1 MVTNNDLDLLIDT
14 VFSNTY
20 NLKVLSIRVV
30 LNVTLY
36 LNLYVDSCS
45 RGSGLAYS
53 GPKIIKQENH
63 CLY

>member
-1 MVTNNDLDLLIDT
+1 VATNDNLDLSIDA

-20 NLKVLSIRVV
+20 NLKVLSIKVV

-36 LNLYVDSCS
+36 INLYVDSYS
-45 RGSGLAYS
+45 RGSDLAWCGL
-53 GPKIIKQENH
+53 KITEQENH